1 MPSLITHHIFGE
13 DAAQRLPEGLVDGE
27 EELLAFLLGNEGP
40 DPFFV
45 RFRTIPARVA
55 ACRHLAHD
63 MHASHVTRHLAT
75 SAPRW
80 GTCQS
85 RTSALAERLRW
96 GFSAIMCWTVRRI
109 R

>member
-13 DAAQRLPEGLVDGE
+13 DAAQCLPEGLVDGE

-63 MHASHVTRHLAT
+63 MHASHVTA
-75 SAPRW
+75 A
-80 GTCQS
+80 
-85 RTSALAERLRW
+85 
-96 GFSAIMCWTVRRI
+96 
-109 R
+109 